1 MKNLGKILVAG
12 GSGFLGKRVVK
23 RLQADGYDFCQTS
36 LSQGVD
42 FRDLAATLK
51 YFQKEKLAMV
61 INCAAFVGG
70 IKFGMEHEAEIF
82 YNNTVMSANLM
93 AAAHQ
98 AGVARFINPIS
109 NCSYPNVGER
119 KFKEEDWW
127 AGELDPSVMVYG
139 MCRKMSWVGAK
150 AYNQQ
155 YGLDFINLIIPNMYG
170 PGDHFEEVRSH
181 ALGALIMK
189 MVKARAENQPEVVVW
204 GTGKPVREWQYVDD
218 TVEIIIKSLTVKPFI
233 EAVNIGVGQGVSI
246 KELAELIKEL
256 VGYQGKLVFDAIK
269 PDGAPY
275 KAMDINKAETIF
287 GTLPKTDLREGIKK
301 TIEDYEETLI
311 KSK

>member
-1 MKNLGKILVAG
+1 MKNLGKIFVAG
-12 GSGFLGKRVVK
+12 GTGFLGKRVIK
-23 RLQADGYDFCQTS
+23 RLTEDGYDFCQTS
-36 LSQGVD
+36 LSQGTD

-51 YFQKEKLAMV
+51 YFQKAKPALV

-70 IKFGMEHEAEIF
+70 IKFGLEHEAEIF

-93 AAAHQ
+93 AAAQ
-98 AGVARFINPIS
+98 QTAVARFINPIS

-139 MCRKMSWVGAK
+139 MCRKMSWVGAL
-150 AYNQQ
+150 AYHQQ

-189 MVKARAENQPEVVVW
+189 MVKAREENQKEVVVW
-204 GTGKPVREWQYVDD
+204 GTGQPVREWQYVDD
-218 TVEIIIKSLTVKPFI
+218 SVEIIIKSLTIKPFT

-256 VGYQGKLVFDAIK
+256 AGYQGKLIFDPTK

-275 KAMDINKAETIF
+275 KAMDISRAEKIF
-287 GTLPKTDLREGIKK
+287 GTLPKTDLREGIKL
-301 TIEDYEETLI
+301 TIKDYLDNFSSRT
-311 KSK
+311 